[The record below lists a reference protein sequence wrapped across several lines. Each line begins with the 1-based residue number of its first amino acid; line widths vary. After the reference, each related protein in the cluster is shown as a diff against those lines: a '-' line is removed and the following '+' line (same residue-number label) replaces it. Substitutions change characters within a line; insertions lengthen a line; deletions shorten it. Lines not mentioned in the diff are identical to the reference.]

1 MPIALRTLCIM
12 HTTMG
17 TTADEVGR
25 RIRHAR
31 LARGY
36 ATATETARRLGMNIY
51 TYSQYENGT
60 RRPTLPTLERIAKT
74 FRVSYEWLATG
85 LGEGGTTVQMT
96 VPVTGTIGAWGTVTF
111 ADNLGDLD
119 APPDATA
126 ATAALL
132 TGADAMPTF
141 VDGNYSYFYERP
153 HKPNTKV
160 PDQILGRLC
169 VVALKDKR
177 VIVRRIERGSR
188 AGRYHL
194 VGRAAEPLFDQP
206 IEWCAL
212 VTWIQPRA

>member
-1 MPIALRTLCIM
+1 
-12 HTTMG
+12 
-17 TTADEVGR
+17 
-25 RIRHAR
+25 
-31 LARGY
+31 
-36 ATATETARRLGMNIY
+36 MNIY

-60 RRPTLPTLERIAKT
+60 RRPKIQTLERIAKT

-85 LGEGGTTVQMT
+85 FGEGGTTVQMT
-96 VPVTGTIGAWGTVTF
+96 VPVTGTIGTWGTVTF
-111 ADNLGDLD
+111 ANNLGDLD

-141 VDGNYSYFYERP
+141 VDGKYSYFYERP
-153 HKPNTKV
+153 YKPNTRV
-160 PDQILGRLC
+160 PDQVLGRLC

-177 VIVRRIERGSR
+177 VLIRRIERGSR

-194 VGRAAEPLFDQP
+194 VGRSAEPMFDQR
-206 IEWCAL
+206 IEWFAL

>member
-1 MPIALRTLCIM
+1 
-12 HTTMG
+12 MG
-17 TTADEVGR
+17 TSASEIGL

-36 ATATETARRLGMNIY
+36 ATATDAARRLTINVS
-51 TYSQYENGT
+51 TYVQYENGT
-60 RRPTLPTLERIAKT
+60 RRPKIPTLERIAKT
-74 FRVSYEWLATG
+74 FRVSYEWLVTG
-85 LGEGGTTVQMT
+85 LGGGGTTVQMT

-141 VDGNYSYFYERP
+141 VHGNYNYFYERP
-153 HKPNTKV
+153 HKATTKV
-160 PDQILGRLC
+160 PEQLLGRLC

-177 VIVRRIERGSR
+177 VLIRRIERGSR
-188 AGRYHL
+188 AGQYHL
-194 VGRAAEPLFDQP
+194 VGNPAEPIFDQR
-206 IEWCAL
+206 IEWFAL
-212 VTWIQPRA
+212 VSWIQPRA

>member
-1 MPIALRTLCIM
+1 
-12 HTTMG
+12 MG
-17 TTADEVGR
+17 TSASEIGL
-25 RIRHAR
+25 RIRQAR

-36 ATATETARRLGMNIY
+36 ATATDAARRLNVNIH
-51 TYSQYENGT
+51 TYAAWENGN
-60 RRPTLPTLERIAKT
+60 RRPKIPDLERIAKT

-96 VPVTGTIGAWGTVTF
+96 VPVTGTIGAWGTVSF

-141 VDGNYSYFYERP
+141 VDGMYNYYYERP
-153 HKPNTKV
+153 LKATAKV
-160 PDQILGRLC
+160 PDQILGQPC

-177 VIVRRIERGSR
+177 VFIRRIKRGSR

-194 VGRAAEPLFDQP
+194 LGGSAEPLFDQR
-206 IEWCAL
+206 IEWYAP
-212 VTWIQPRA
+212 VIWIQPRT

>member
-1 MPIALRTLCIM
+1 
-12 HTTMG
+12 MG
-17 TTADEVGR
+17 TSAHEIGS

-36 ATATETARRLGMNIY
+36 ATATDAARRLSMNIY

-60 RRPTLPTLERIAKT
+60 RRPKIQTLERIAKT

-96 VPVTGTIGAWGTVTF
+96 VPVTGMIGAWGTVTF

-141 VDGNYSYFYERP
+141 VDGKYAYYYERP
-153 HKPNTKV
+153 HKSVTKV

-169 VVALKDKR
+169 VVALKDRR
-177 VIVRRIERGSR
+177 VLIRRIERGSR
-188 AGRYHL
+188 AGQYHL
-194 VGRAAEPLFDQP
+194 VGNPAEPIFDQRIDWFAP
-206 IEWCAL
+206 
-212 VTWIQPRA
+212 VTWIRPRG

>member
-1 MPIALRTLCIM
+1 
-12 HTTMG
+12 MG
-17 TTADEVGR
+17 TTAEEIGS

-31 LARGY
+31 LACGY
-36 ATATETARRLGMNIY
+36 ATATDAARRLTINIY
-51 TYSQYENGT
+51 TYVQYESGL
-60 RRPTLPTLERIAKT
+60 RRPKIQTLERIAKT

-96 VPVTGTIGAWGTVTF
+96 VPVTGTIGAWGTVIF

-141 VDGNYSYFYERP
+141 VDGKYSYFYERP
-153 HKPNTKV
+153 HKPNAKV
-160 PDQILGRLC
+160 PEQILGRLC

-177 VIVRRIERGSR
+177 VLIRRIERGSR

-194 VGRAAEPLFDQP
+194 VGRSAEPIFDQRV
-206 IEWCAL
+206 EWFAP

>member
-1 MPIALRTLCIM
+1 
-12 HTTMG
+12 
-17 TTADEVGR
+17 
-25 RIRHAR
+25 
-31 LARGY
+31 
-36 ATATETARRLGMNIY
+36 MNIY

-60 RRPTLPTLERIAKT
+60 RRPKIQSLERIAKT

-141 VDGNYSYFYERP
+141 VDGQYSYFYERP
-153 HKPNTKV
+153 HKATTTV

-177 VIVRRIERGSR
+177 VLIRRIERGSR
-188 AGRYHL
+188 TGRYHL
-194 VGRAAEPLFDQP
+194 VARSAEPVFDQR
-206 IEWCAL
+206 IEWFAL
-212 VTWIQPRA
+212 VTWIQPRH